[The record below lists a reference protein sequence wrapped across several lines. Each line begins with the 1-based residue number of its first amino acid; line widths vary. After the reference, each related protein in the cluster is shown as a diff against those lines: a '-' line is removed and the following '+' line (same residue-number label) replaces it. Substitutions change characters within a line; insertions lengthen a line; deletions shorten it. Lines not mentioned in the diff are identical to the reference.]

1 MPGRALKKPNQESK
15 RRSEGRTLW
24 TAPARGG
31 GKQARSQAK
40 ASEAGIEKR
49 YIFAP
54 LELDATYPGCYA
66 SYEVNC

>member
-1 MPGRALKKPNQESK
+1 MTSNWAGRLEERK
-15 RRSEGRTLW
+15 R
-24 TAPARGG
+24 AR
-31 GKQARSQAK
+31 R
-40 ASEAGIEKR
+40 GIEKR